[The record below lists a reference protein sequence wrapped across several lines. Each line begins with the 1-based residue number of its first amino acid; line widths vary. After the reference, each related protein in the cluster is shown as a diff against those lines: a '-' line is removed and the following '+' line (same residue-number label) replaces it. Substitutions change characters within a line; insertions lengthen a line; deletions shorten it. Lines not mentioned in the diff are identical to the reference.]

1 MRRWFQEGVQM
12 VLDGTVNTSEMI
24 THVYPLERVQEAFD
38 LRNNKDPSCEA
49 IHVMIDCEVN
59 ADGTVKDI
67 VKLSHGERPP
77 RTAAG
82 GGGGGGGGGEGP
94 CCGGH

>member
-1 MRRWFQEGVQM
+1 VEAALPSGARIGTLCGRYYAMDRDKRW
-12 VLDGTVNTSEMI
+12 
-24 THVYPLERVQEAFD
+24 ERVQEAFD

-82 GGGGGGGGGEGP
+82 GGGGGGGEGP